1 MKKTL
6 ISIFAICTILVSL
19 LFLPESSFVKIAFA
33 SPDSYG
39 NQINYIEIW
48 QWNVSSYE
56 LLINFTSSGGSVRV
70 KGNTVT
76 KFIVG
81 IQFNST
87 LASSTSQAIQY
98 TKVLMNIT
106 DDTTPLAEWNSRELN
121 NTSCS
126 LVSNFYHLTEQG
138 IWNVTGYPISGVTYT
153 CTTRYKG
160 YY

>member
-6 ISIFAICTILVSL
+6 VSIFAICTILVAL
-19 LFLPESSFVKIAFA
+19 LFLPESSLVKIAFG

-56 LLINFTSSGGSVRV
+56 LLVNFTSSGGSVRV
-70 KGNTVT
+70 KDSTVT

-87 LASSTSQAIQY
+87 LASSTNQAIEY

-106 DDTTPLAEWNSRELN
+106 DDTTPLAEWNNRELN

-126 LVSNFYHLTEQG
+126 LVGNFYLLKEQG
-138 IWNVTGYPISGVTYT
+138 IWNITGYPISGVTYT
-153 CTTRYKG
+153 CTPKYRA